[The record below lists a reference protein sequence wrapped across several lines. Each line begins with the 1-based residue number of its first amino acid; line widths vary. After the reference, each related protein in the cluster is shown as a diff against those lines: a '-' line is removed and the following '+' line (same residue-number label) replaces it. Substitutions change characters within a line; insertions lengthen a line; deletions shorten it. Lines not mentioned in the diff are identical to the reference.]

1 MNFFRRT
8 LLFIT
13 ITLSVFA
20 AGALLQEALRMY
32 QDDTLIEH
40 PKAIAALKDY
50 AKDNA
55 DAAFLLATSY
65 KDGKL
70 GEINLKEAYNWY
82 IKAAKMG
89 DADAMLMLGW
99 LHYSGKV
106 FGSSN
111 LKKAKEWFSKAADKG
126 VDEAIEMLE
135 ILNS

>member
-1 MNFFRRT
+1 
-8 LLFIT
+8 
-13 ITLSVFA
+13 
-20 AGALLQEALRMY
+20 
-32 QDDTLIEH
+32 
-40 PKAIAALKDY
+40 
-50 AKDNA
+50 
-55 DAAFLLATSY
+55 
-65 KDGKL
+65 
-70 GEINLKEAYNWY
+70 
-82 IKAAKMG
+82 MG